1 MTRRLIA
8 LFRSA
13 CFVFHLLAGLC
24 IALIYPQLALKTRR
38 HILQAWSTIL
48 LCIFNVRIDIDK
60 DDLLHKFRHGLIVSN
75 HISWLDVFVLNSVLP
90 MRFVAKSDLRH
101 WPVFGWLSVRVQTL
115 FIERGKVRSAA
126 RINVEMV
133 ELLKR
138 GESLAI
144 FPEGTTTNGEQVA
157 HFHSSLFQP
166 AIDAGVQVFPVTIRY
181 QDASGSHNIAPAY
194 IDDMSFIASLW
205 NILNTHSLHVRLTT
219 SAAID
224 TLSGNRRELTRMAQ
238 QSISIALNTLH
249 RTTLKMPLL
258 DTNISR
264 ERSETELHFQSLY
277 YVLLNPPSD
286 QSSVRHPP
294 K

>member
-8 LFRSA
+8 LFRSV
-13 CFVFHLLAGLC
+13 CFVLHLLAGLC
-24 IALIYPQLALKTRR
+24 IALIYPRLSLKTRR
-38 HILQAWSTIL
+38 HILQTWSAIL
-48 LCIFNVRIDIDK
+48 LRIFNVHIDIDK
-60 DDLLHKFRHGLIVSN
+60 NDLLHKFRHGLIVSN

-126 RINVEMV
+126 RINVKMV

-138 GESLAI
+138 GESFAI
-144 FPEGTTTNGEQVA
+144 FPEGTTTNGEQIA

-166 AIDAGVQVFPVTIRY
+166 AIDAGVQVYPVTIRY
-181 QDASGSHNIAPAY
+181 QDASGSHSIAPAY
-194 IDDMSFIASLW
+194 IDDMSFVTSLW
-205 NILNTHSLHVRLTT
+205 NILNTDCLHVRLTT
-219 SAAID
+219 SAVID
-224 TLSGNRRELTRMAQ
+224 TFSVNRRELTHSAQ
-238 QSISIALNTLH
+238 QSISTALNTLH
-249 RTTLKMPLL
+249 STPLKMPLL
-258 DTNISR
+258 NTDISH
-264 ERSETELHFQSLY
+264 ELSETELHFQSLY